1 MISSKFTSLIREN
14 IDRLA
19 GQWVR
24 RVRNAPHMKAYN
36 KLSDEELKR
45 RNKLFYENLVRWQ
58 EEGASLAEVGKY
70 FARVGRERYHEGFP
84 LEEVD
89 YTVIL
94 AKRVLMDFILS
105 EGLFANAL
113 AIYQALETL
122 TMIYNFFDLGFFYI
136 GKEYLEEMHT
146 TLEATKKLSDDD
158 LKAYL
163 FPGSRISDKEL
174 ETLFGIKMGM

>member
-1 MISSKFTSLIREN
+1 MISGKFTSLIRSN

-19 GQWVR
+19 SQWVK

-36 KLSDEELKR
+36 KLTDDELKR

-58 EEGASLAEVGKY
+58 EEGASLSEVGKY

-94 AKRVLMDFILS
+94 AKQVLWDFILS

-113 AIYQALETL
+113 AIYQAMETL
-122 TMIYNFFDLGFFYI
+122 TIIYNFFDLGFFYI
-136 GKEYLEEMHT
+136 GKEYLEEMYT
-146 TLEATKKLSDDD
+146 TLKATNKLSDDD
-158 LKAYL
+158 LKACI
-163 FPGSRISDKEL
+163 FPGTMVNEKEL
-174 ETLFGIKMGM
+174 ERLFGIKMGI